1 MMEDMGPHI
10 ARNHPGM
17 QVVKLMTRKYDINN
31 YEVKELSN
39 KAKMASSV
47 ELLKQPIQCH
57 KCLDMVQGGPDGML
71 DHIYQVHNAISS
83 YPKDYNTR

>member
-1 MMEDMGPHI
+1 MEDMGPHI
-10 ARNHPGM
+10 ARNHTGM

-71 DHIYQVHNAISS
+71 DHMYQVHETTAS
-83 YPKDYNTR
+83 YPKDNNTW